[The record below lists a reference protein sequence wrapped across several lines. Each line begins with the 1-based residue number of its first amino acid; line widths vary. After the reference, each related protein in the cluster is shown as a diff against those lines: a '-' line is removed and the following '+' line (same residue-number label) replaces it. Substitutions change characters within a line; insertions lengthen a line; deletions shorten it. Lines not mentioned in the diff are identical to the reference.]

1 MMVRA
6 ENSTVS
12 NTVGSGQNVTIVP
25 WRGPTPAVAG
35 RSPTTRSLPWG
46 LPPSAKSIW

>member
-12 NTVGSGQNVTIVP
+12 NTVGSGQNVTVVP
-25 WRGPTPAVAG
+25 CRGSRRPLRGA
-35 RSPTTRSLPWG
+35 SPSTRSLP
-46 LPPSAKSIW
+46 